1 MIWTASSPPPAQ
13 QPTSRPSPFRGR
25 PCALIP
31 LPLRRQFPLK
41 DSGIGSD
48 LNRKDRVMERVFGY
62 IMFAV
67 LVVVA
72 ALGVHYWH

>member
-1 MIWTASSPPPAQ
+1 
-13 QPTSRPSPFRGR
+13 
-25 PCALIP
+25 
-31 LPLRRQFPLK
+31 
-41 DSGIGSD
+41 
-48 LNRKDRVMERVFGY
+48 MERMFGY

>member
-1 MIWTASSPPPAQ
+1 
-13 QPTSRPSPFRGR
+13 
-25 PCALIP
+25 
-31 LPLRRQFPLK
+31 
-41 DSGIGSD
+41 
-48 LNRKDRVMERVFGY
+48 MERIFGY

>member
-1 MIWTASSPPPAQ
+1 
-13 QPTSRPSPFRGR
+13 
-25 PCALIP
+25 LIP
-31 LPLRRQFPLK
+31 GPLQRQFPLK

>member
-1 MIWTASSPPPAQ
+1 MG
-13 QPTSRPSPFRGR
+13 RPS
-25 PCALIP
+25 ALIRD
-31 LPLRRQFPLK
+31 PLRRQFPVK
-41 DSGIGSD
+41 DSPVGSD
-48 LNRKDRVMERVFGY
+48 LTWKDRVMERIFGY

>member
-1 MIWTASSPPPAQ
+1 
-13 QPTSRPSPFRGR
+13 
-25 PCALIP
+25 LIP
-31 LPLRRQFPLK
+31 GPLRRQFPLK
-41 DSGIGSD
+41 DSAVGSD
-48 LNRKDRVMERVFGY
+48 LAGKDCVMERMYGY